1 MEDFTPAAE
10 MTGMYSCG
18 PTVYA
23 FPHLGNMRPYVFAD
37 TLRRAFRWKGIAVRH
52 VVNITD
58 VGHAVADTETG
69 EDKLEVAAARER
81 RSVLDIAA
89 FYTDAFFVD
98 IAALN
103 ILTADEYPRASAY
116 VEQMIEFAAQL
127 EKDGFTYRL
136 PSGLYFDTAKD
147 PGYGEL
153 AQMNAEGQLEA
164 ARLEYVE
171 GRRRKT
177 DFALWRAEEP
187 GKRRVLRWDSPWG
200 WGAPGW
206 HLECSVMSMALLG
219 EHFDLHTGGVDHR
232 ELHHVNEIAQSQAYL
247 GDGQPWVR
255 YWLHNE
261 FLQLGAMKM
270 AKSAG
275 GAPRLADLTEVGYH
289 PLAYRLFLL
298 GGHYRSQLDFTTA
311 AMDAAQATLRR
322 LVARV
327 QPLRPLPVV
336 ETLAEATANVQ
347 DDPVAQRYLDT
358 IDAAIA
364 ADLGTPKILAALQ
377 MYSCGPTVYAYQHLG
392 NMRAYV
398 FADTVRRALR
408 WKGVRVRHV
417 VNITDVGHAV
427 SDADTGEDKMEVAAA
442 RERRSVLEIA
452 EFYTG
457 AFFDDLAALNI
468 LPADEYPRASAYV
481 AQMIEFAVKLE
492 HGGYTFRLPSGQ
504 YFDTSKDPGYGELAQ
519 LTPRASWKRPGS
531 SRWRAA
537 GARPTSRCGGPRS
550 PASAGCCAGSPRG
563 AGARPAGTWSA
574 R

>member
-1 MEDFTPAAE
+1 MSANHQLRLFNSLGRRMEDFTPAAE
-10 MTGMYSCG
+10 VTGMYSCG

-58 VGHAVADTETG
+58 VGHAVADTDTG

-103 ILTADEYPRASAY
+103 ILPADEYPRASAY
-116 VEQMIEFAAQL
+116 VEQMIEFAAKL

-147 PGYGEL
+147 PGYGAL
-153 AQMNAEGQLEA
+153 AQMSAEGQLEA
-164 ARLEYVE
+164 ARVEHVE

-275 GAPRLADLTEVGYH
+275 GAPRLADLTEAGYH

-298 GGHYRSQLDFTTA
+298 GGHYRSQLDFNPETTA
-311 AMDAAQATLRR
+311 AVDAAQATLRR

-327 QPLRPLPVV
+327 QPLRPLPAI
-336 ETLAEATANVQ
+336 ETLADAVANVQ
-347 DDPVAQRYLDT
+347 DDPVAQRFLDA
-358 IDAAIA
+358 IDAAIS
-364 ADLGTPKILAALQ
+364 ADLSTPKILAALQ
-377 MYSCGPTVYAYQHLG
+377 
-392 NMRAYV
+392 
-398 FADTVRRALR
+398 DALR
-408 WKGVRVRHV
+408 EPA
-417 VNITDVGHAV
+417 ITPAGLRTV
-427 SDADTGEDKMEVAAA
+427 VAAA
-442 RERRSVLEIA
+442 DALLGLGLAILDPGDLERRRAVGDLSA
-452 EFYTG
+452 EERH
-457 AFFDDLAALNI
+457 AIEDLV
-468 LPADEYPRASAYV
+468 ADRTQARKERDWARAD
-481 AQMIEFAVKLE
+481 QI
-492 HGGYTFRLPSGQ
+492 R
-504 YFDTSKDPGYGELAQ
+504 AQ
-519 LTPRASWKRPGS
+519 LDELGVQVTDTPE
-531 SRWRAA
+531 
-537 GARPTSRCGGPRS
+537 GPVWQLR
-550 PASAGCCAGSPRG
+550 
-563 AGARPAGTWSA
+563 
-574 R
+574 